1 MMSMKLGGREVM
13 MSEYLKTAARSVKAR
28 KRIGDYIEMTPLVAS
43 REIGA
48 ETGSDLYFKAEHL
61 QKTGSFKFRGAM
73 SKMTSLPEG
82 RAVITASSGNHGIAS
97 AQAAALLNRPLTV
110 FLGTGVSKAKLEK
123 IRSYG
128 IEVVLSGADA
138 GEAELHAQQD
148 AFQRGVTYVSPY
160 NDKQIIAGQGTIGL
174 ELLEQVPS
182 IDNVFIAMGGGGL
195 ISGIGSVLKSFSPK
209 TKIYGVAAEAS
220 CALAASMKAGKV
232 VETEHLPTLADGVA
246 GGMDDDSITLPLA
259 IEVVDEVVTCSEEE
273 IASALA
279 QLAIKE
285 HHLVEGAAALALAGF
300 LQVAEDCKGQV
311 NVVLL
316 CGGNFEF
323 SGILSVINSAANV

>member
-1 MMSMKLGGREVM
+1 MT
-13 MSEYLKTAARSVKAR
+13 EYLKSAARSVQAR
-28 KRIGDYIEMTPLVAS
+28 KRIGDYIEITPLIAS

-73 SKMTSLPEG
+73 SKITALPEDKG
-82 RAVITASSGNHGIAS
+82 VITASSGNHGIAS
-97 AQAAALLNRPLTV
+97 AQAAALLNRPMTV
-110 FLGTGVSKAKLEK
+110 YLGVGVSKAKLAK

-128 IEVVLSGADA
+128 IEVVLSGEDS
-138 GEAELHAQQD
+138 GQAEVHAQE
-148 AFQRGVTYVSPY
+148 AAVKRGLTYVSPY
-160 NDKQIIAGQGTIGL
+160 NDEQIIAGQGTIGL
-174 ELLEQVPS
+174 ELLEQAPR

-195 ISGIGSVLKSFSPK
+195 ISGIGSVLKSFSPQ

-220 CALAASMKAGKV
+220 CALAVSMQEGKV

-259 IEVVDEVVTCSEEE
+259 IEVVDEVVTCSEDE

-285 HHLVEGAAALALAGF
+285 HHLVEGAAGLALAGY
-300 LQVAEDCKGQV
+300 LKVAEDCKGQV

-323 SGILSVINSAANV
+323 STVLNVINSAENA